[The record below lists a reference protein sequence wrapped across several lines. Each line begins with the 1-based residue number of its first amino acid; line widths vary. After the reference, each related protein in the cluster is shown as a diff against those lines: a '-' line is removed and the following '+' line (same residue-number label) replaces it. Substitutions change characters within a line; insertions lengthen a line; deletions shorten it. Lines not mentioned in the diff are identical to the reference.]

1 MNIVAHNHQSSE
13 FFSSKISHFLDEFH
27 VGKLLKSC
35 NAYKVRG
42 FSVKT
47 VFQAAFENAFSSKS
61 FFQKEKEAV

>member
-42 FSVKT
+42 FSVNIMDPRIQT
-47 VFQAAFENAFSSKS
+47 STENFKS
-61 FFQKEKEAV
+61 T